1 MRKPSIGLG
10 AAAVAGA
17 LVVAG
22 CSTPGASAGA
32 SGPAGDGTGGTL
44 VMSTPTAPD
53 TLDAT
58 LANTFAA
65 RLVFSSM
72 CEGLYT
78 VDSNLKVVP
87 QLAAETPKL
96 SANGLT
102 MDIKLR
108 ENVKFSDGTPFNADA
123 VVTTLERNLTKKGSA
138 RVQELSAVASIKATG
153 ATSVQ
158 LKLKRPSAPLAAQLS
173 DRAGLVMSPAALQK
187 EGDDFG
193 KNPSCVGPFKFKSMV
208 PGNEIALVKDSNYY
222 DADKVKLAGVTYKFI
237 TDSSVATANLQ
248 SGDISAAEH
257 LVPSDADKLKSA
269 GFNALESKTIA
280 YQGISLNV
288 SPSATTPLAKS
299 ADLRKAFE
307 MSIDREALN
316 KSVWGGTKVPDCNP
330 LPVQS
335 EFYTK
340 VDCTPFDVEGAKK
353 LVASSG
359 VPTPVPVELMTS
371 SSAAA
376 LREAQVVQ
384 SMVGAVGFK
393 ATIKQLDLV
402 SALQI
407 ARAGKADAFIVGWS
421 GRVDP
426 DGNTNDLL
434 TTGGS
439 NNFSRLSDP
448 DVDSLITRAGST
460 NDNAQRKSLYAQALE
475 KVADIRPNIYL
486 YHDTWFL
493 GTAKDVSGI
502 DYRSNGIPYLKTASV
517 G

>member
-1 MRKPSIGLG
+1 MRIRSIALG
-10 AAAVAGA
+10 AVAVTGA
-17 LVVAG
+17 VVVAG

-32 SGPAGDGTGGTL
+32 GAAAEGGAGGTL

-87 QLAAETPKL
+87 QLAAEPPKI
-96 SANGLT
+96 SADGLT
-102 MDIKLR
+102 LDIPLK

-138 RVQELSAVASIKATG
+138 RVQELAAIASVKATG
-153 ATSVQ
+153 PNAVQ

-173 DRAGLVMSPAALQK
+173 DRAGLIMSPTALQK

-208 PGNEIALVKDSNYY
+208 AGNEIALVKDPNYY

-248 SGDISAAEH
+248 SGDINAAEH
-257 LVPSDADKLKSA
+257 LVPSDAQKLESA
-269 GFNALESKTIA
+269 GLKALRSQTIA
-280 YQGISLNV
+280 YQGITINV
-288 SPSATTPLAKS
+288 SPTATTPLAKS
-299 ADLRKAFE
+299 PQLRKAFE
-307 MSIDREALN
+307 MSIDRDALN
-316 KSVWGGTKVPDCNP
+316 KSVWGGTKVADCNP

-353 LVASSG
+353 LVAASG
-359 VPTPVPVELMTS
+359 VPTPVPVELMATS
-371 SSAAA
+371 SATS
-376 LREAQVVQ
+376 LREAQVIQ
-384 SMVGAVGFK
+384 AMAEAVGFK
-393 ATIKQLDLV
+393 VSIKQLDLV

-407 ARAGKADAFIVGWS
+407 ARAGKADTFIVGWS

-434 TTGGS
+434 TTAGS
-439 NNFSRLSDP
+439 NNFSELSDP
-448 DVDSLITRAGST
+448 EIDSLITKAGST
-460 NDNAQRKSLYAQALE
+460 NDNAQRKALYAQALK
-475 KVADIRPNIYL
+475 KVADIRSNIYL
-486 YHDTWFL
+486 YHDTWYV
-493 GTAKDVSGI
+493 GTAKNVSGI
-502 DYRSNGIPYLKTASV
+502 DYRTNGIPYLKTASV

>member
-1 MRKPSIGLG
+1 MRIRSKALG
-10 AAAVAGA
+10 AAAAAGA

-22 CSTPGASAGA
+22 CSTPGASTGSAA
-32 SGPAGDGTGGTL
+32 AGDSGAGGTL

-53 TLDAT
+53 SLDAT
-58 LANTFAA
+58 IANTFAA

-72 CEGLYT
+72 CEGLFT

-87 QLAAETPKL
+87 QLAAETPKI
-96 SANGLT
+96 SADGLT
-102 MDIKLR
+102 MDIKLKQG
-108 ENVKFSDGTPFNADA
+108 VKFSDGTPFDAAA

-138 RVQELSAVASIKATG
+138 RVQELSAVASVKAVDP
-153 ATSVQ
+153 TSVQ

-173 DRAGLVMSPAALQK
+173 DRAGLIMSPTALQK

-208 PGNEIALVKDSNYY
+208 AGNEIALVKDPNYY

-248 SGDISAAEH
+248 SGDINAAEH
-257 LVPSDADKLKSA
+257 IVPSDAEKLKSA
-269 GFNALESKTIA
+269 GLEALTSKTIA
-280 YQGISLNV
+280 YQGISINV
-288 SPSATTPLAKS
+288 SPSIGTPLSKS

-316 KSVWGGTKVPDCNP
+316 KSVWGGSKVTDCNP

-340 VDCTPFDVEGAKK
+340 VECTPFDVEGAKK
-353 LVASSG
+353 LVAASG
-359 VPTPVPVELMTS
+359 VPTPVPVELMAS
-371 SSAAA
+371 SSAVA

-384 SMVGAVGFK
+384 SMAGAVGFK
-393 ATIKQLDLV
+393 VNIKQLDLV

-439 NNFSRLSDP
+439 NNFSELADP
-448 DVDSLITRAGST
+448 QVDSLIQKAGST
-460 NDNAQRKSLYAQALE
+460 NDNAQRKTLYAEALK
-475 KVADIRPNIYL
+475 KVADIRSNIYL

-493 GTAKDVSGI
+493 GTAKNVTGI
-502 DYRSNGIPYLKTASV
+502 DYRTNGIPYLKTASV